1 MSNITHICPS
11 NEWPSWLKAH
21 DVDCPTGLKFN
32 DSGRL
37 SELSHPKKQNIAYQY
52 MKTEHG
58 ELLHLHNFRTGAN
71 INLRTYTPRKGSKD
85 AQRIDGFLRGTSEET
100 EARYARAAAK
110 ATELINNL
118 PSATDEHPYLA
129 QKGLPAFPD
138 MKIDS
143 GNLCI
148 PVYNADK
155 AITSIQF
162 IAPDGKKQNL
172 ADGRIKGGRYV
183 FPEQVSRKFKTVVIS
198 ESIGSGGSINAS
210 TGFETIC
217 TFGTG
222 NLETILAELRAQ
234 DARTPI
240 IVAADNDCETPDNP
254 GVKAAIKAAMKH
266 GGIVAIPAPI
276 DGKSTDFSDV
286 FMKFGPEEVMRQI
299 SEAASKYS
307 FAQMPDNFY
316 PDHVKGSWKLFY
328 GTEKSSHM
336 LGDMLFVTA
345 LGRKKDSSSWMY
357 FIEYHDRD
365 GNHRTVTIPADKVTG
380 DGTEWLSTL
389 TSSGYHCIAG
399 NKALLEK
406 YITSCNPEKRI
417 RIVTRTGW
425 ADTAFVTVTK
435 IYNQPHEGEQYQ
447 LTSAAKGVTSQSGT
461 LKGWQ
466 EKLGD
471 LLPNNPLYQFT
482 ICVALSGPL
491 LNFVPVGSGG
501 FHFFGDSSCGKTTL
515 LRLASSVWGS
525 LQDMIRAWRTTDN
538 GLEGVAEARNDLLL
552 CLDEIHQA
560 DTTKVA
566 SIIYMLGNEMGKQ
579 RSTRTGQARAVSSW
593 RLLFLSSGERSV
605 EGKLKELGKE
615 YTAGQEVRLASI
627 PVKKEDVVDLH
638 GFPDSGA
645 FTQAIELYASE
656 VYGTLGDAYLTRL
669 TAEIETVREELPSKL
684 QTYAETLLRPY
695 PGCSSQVK
703 RVALRFAL
711 CLCAGVY
718 ASHWEL
724 LPGSEMELQQS
735 VQKAFELWLDERGG
749 EASNEKIR
757 VLRTVRSFIET
768 HSASRF
774 IPMVRDSE
782 IELRVSNCVGLYD
795 KISHEYIFYTEAFST
810 QVLAGYHVKQACK
823 YLLEEGWLITSEKG
837 KFANRRTYEGNRFS
851 CYVIKLPSE
860 DQEEPG
866 PVETDN
872 LNNGSDCD
880 SGVSYAM
887 DPSISEIDFS

>member
-129 QKGLPAFPD
+129 KKGLPAFPD

-254 GVKAAIKAAMKH
+254 
-266 GGIVAIPAPI
+266 
-276 DGKSTDFSDV
+276 
-286 FMKFGPEEVMRQI
+286 
-299 SEAASKYS
+299 
-307 FAQMPDNFY
+307 
-316 PDHVKGSWKLFY
+316 
-328 GTEKSSHM
+328 
-336 LGDMLFVTA
+336 
-345 LGRKKDSSSWMY
+345 
-357 FIEYHDRD
+357 
-365 GNHRTVTIPADKVTG
+365 RTVNLPADKVTG

-425 ADTAFVTVTK
+425 ADTAFVTVAK

-810 QVLAGYHVKQACK
+810 QVLSGYHVKQACK

-872 LNNGSDCD
+872 LNDGSDCD